1 LLLSYPKAQEIAHL
15 FYSNAGKL
23 LRKGK
28 SLFRLL
34 EDRQIRIR
42 SVNFKSSYLSPQHLI
57 NLQLE
62 CFRRLLAVKEKGGF
76 IARP

>member
-1 LLLSYPKAQEIAHL
+1 
-15 FYSNAGKL
+15 
-23 LRKGK
+23 
-28 SLFRLL
+28 LFRLL